1 MDVDDYQPGQLT
13 EGWRWVLAL
22 AWALTIPALL
32 TLADA
37 ANSFGKPPWW
47 MNSSAMVTWWS
58 PIPFAVLVVVTSLIG
73 MNWRRWPVAAALGV
87 ALLGISAAV
96 DASRT
101 PSVAIGEAVLATAG
115 LATSLAALA
124 GRVRRA
130 R

>member
-1 MDVDDYQPGQLT
+1 MDLDDYRPGQLT
-13 EGWRWVLAL
+13 EGWRWTLAV

-47 MNSSAMVTWWS
+47 MSPSATVTWWS
-58 PIPFAVLVVVTSLIG
+58 PIPFVVLVLVTSAAG
-73 MNWRRWPVAAALGV
+73 ANWRRWPFAAVGGV
-87 ALLGISAAV
+87 LLLGISAAV
-96 DASRT
+96 DAARS
-101 PSVAIGEAVLATAG
+101 PGVAIGEAALAGGA
-115 LATSLAALA
+115 LLTSCAALA